1 METCILNSVA
11 ERSPGQWRLQALR
24 PRFATGLPLSVKA
37 SIVERRWFNEH
48 FEKSWAEPLALTL
61 ALRSRRYQ
69 TEGQPVLN
77 YCQLRSEQITVKAL
91 KWQTVR
97 SRLKGDG

>member
-1 METCILNSVA
+1 METCILTSVA

-37 SIVERRWFNEH
+37 SIDERPWFNEH

-69 TEGQPVLN
+69 TERQPVL
-77 YCQLRSEQITVKAL
+77 ITVSSDL
-91 KWQTVR
+91 NR
-97 SRLKGDG
+97 SG